1 MDCFKTPGV
10 CNPLHVDHV
19 YIYIYVFIYVYIYMY
34 IYIWVYL
41 YIYIY
46 IICIYI
52 YNMYLYIY
60 IYYVHVRNNP
70 IFVSGD
76 TQPSSAILFPKNT
89 ACQVTQGAAFV
100 NIGGFPKNEGTPK
113 WMVLYRKILLN
124 WWFGVPLFYEIF
136 AAKSTK
142 KTFVSRAMD

>member
-19 YIYIYVFIYVYIYMY
+19 YIYICVYICIYLYVYIYE
-34 IYIWVYL
+34 
-41 YIYIY
+41 
-46 IICIYI
+46 CIYI
-52 YNMYLYIY
+52 YNMYLYIYNMYLY

-124 WWFGVPLFYEIF
+124 
-136 AAKSTK
+136 
-142 KTFVSRAMD
+142 